1 MTLRFLVPFL
11 KCQKTFSTMLTDTL
25 WYRDSWVRIEFFRK
39 WKIMLSCRQ
48 QYMSRK
54 CIDMWLNL
62 IWIVLKFQCRKDD
75 IWTEEGSIG
84 SLAAV
89 FPLTMYSKERSSLCK
104 RSDLC
109 PGLES
114 VLSLEYFW
122 IALGSPNKA
131 HSNEVQYPETISHVI
146 CYFGT
151 QTLVV
156 NIININLYCS
166 CFHHFHIFSMFQG
179 LQMGVNQK
187 TVQDTSFIFPR
198 QHFPS
203 HFKFPILQEL

>member
-1 MTLRFLVPFL
+1 MFPLTMFFFLRQTL
-11 KCQKTFSTMLTDTL
+11 Q
-25 WYRDSWVRIEFFRK
+25 
-39 WKIMLSCRQ
+39 
-48 QYMSRK
+48 
-54 CIDMWLNL
+54 L
-62 IWIVLKFQCRKDD
+62 I
-75 IWTEEGSIG
+75 
-84 SLAAV
+84 
-89 FPLTMYSKERSSLCK
+89 LTMYSKERSSLCK

-179 LQMGVNQK
+179 LQMGVKQK

-198 QHFPS
+198 QHFPLS
-203 HFKFPILQEL
+203 FQISNFARTLTFAKF

>member
-114 VLSLEYFW
+114 EYFW
-122 IALGSPNKA
+122 IVMGRLNKA
-131 HSNEVQYPETISHVI
+131 HSNEIQYPETISHLI

-151 QTLVV
+151 ETLVV
-156 NIININLYCS
+156 NITKSNLCCY
-166 CFHHFHIFSMFQG
+166 CFHHFH
-179 LQMGVNQK
+179 
-187 TVQDTSFIFPR
+187 TSQCFRGRRWGWTRKQCRTRLLYFPGNI
-198 QHFPS
+198 FPS

>member
-1 MTLRFLVPFL
+1 M
-11 KCQKTFSTMLTDTL
+11 
-25 WYRDSWVRIEFFRK
+25 
-39 WKIMLSCRQ
+39 
-48 QYMSRK
+48 
-54 CIDMWLNL
+54 
-62 IWIVLKFQCRKDD
+62 
-75 IWTEEGSIG
+75 
-84 SLAAV
+84 

-166 CFHHFHIFSMFQG
+166 CFHHFHIFFNVSGAADGGEPENSAGHVFYISQATFSLSFQISNFART
-179 LQMGVNQK
+179 L
-187 TVQDTSFIFPR
+187 TFA
-198 QHFPS
+198 
-203 HFKFPILQEL
+203 KF